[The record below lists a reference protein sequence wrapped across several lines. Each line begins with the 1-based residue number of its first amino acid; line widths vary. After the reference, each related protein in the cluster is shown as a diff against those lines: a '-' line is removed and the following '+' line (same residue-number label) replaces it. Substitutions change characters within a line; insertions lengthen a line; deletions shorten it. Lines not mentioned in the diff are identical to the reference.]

1 MGADPYD
8 RRVAPRRLD
17 ATARGGDASD
27 GETLL
32 LLAMSR
38 PREAIARAEA
48 IVIGRPA
55 VLESSYAFQALSVA
69 HRELGDGK
77 LAVRY
82 ARQALRAADRTGR
95 AERTADVRA
104 TLGATLAMTGRNREA
119 LLTLDAALPHARGA
133 DAARIR
139 VRRGG
144 VLQILGRNREALED
158 LRLAIPVLRSAGD
171 AVYEAR
177 ALSWRA
183 RLHDDRGEPARS
195 DRDLAR
201 SEELLR
207 AAGQQLESIWARHN
221 RGHLAFRAGDFPAA
235 LRHYDEAE
243 QLYAALGEEEAEL
256 ELDRCRVLLASG
268 MPDDARKYAEKAV
281 RILTGRT
288 AAANER
294 AEALLTAASS
304 GLAAGELATALS
316 DAQAAA
322 RLFRTQQRDRWCLR
336 AQRTALTARWL
347 SGERSPAML
356 RLASAIADQLETLRD
371 SEAADARLLAGRI
384 ALGLS
389 QMHEADRHLQAAAK
403 ARHRGAAISRASG
416 WLAKALHA
424 EAAGDA
430 RATLSACRRGLD
442 LLDEHRLTMGA
453 TEMRARATVRGT
465 ELAAIATRHAALA
478 GDAKRLLQWSERWRA
493 TTLTAAPVRPPDDA
507 GLALDLSSLRDV
519 TRRIAERRGDGRST
533 TTLEHE
539 QTRLE
544 ESVRQ
549 RMLRTSGTASGVA
562 ERFDTARLRKEL
574 GDRTLVD
581 LVEVDG
587 VLRVVT
593 MDARRSVLHTVGP
606 TGAALSELG
615 YALFGL
621 RRIAAATTPAL
632 VRASAMSL
640 RAAAGALE
648 KALLGPAVEYI
659 GDGPVLVVPTGRL
672 HAVPWSLLPSLRDRE
687 VSVAPSATSWL
698 RARATPPPRHNRV
711 ALVVGPGLATSGAEV
726 EKVATFHEHAELLTG
741 EHATAD
747 AVLAALDGAALAH
760 VAAHGTFR
768 SDNALFSSLRMA
780 DGPLTVHDLERLR
793 RPPHRLVLSSCDS
806 GLGEAAG
813 ADELLGLS
821 SALIGLGSA
830 GLLASVVIVNDA
842 ATVTLMVA
850 VHERLREGATLAAA
864 LYQARASLGDDDPVL
879 AATGQSFIALGGA

>member
-1 MGADPYD
+1 MN
-8 RRVAPRRLD
+8 
-17 ATARGGDASD
+17 GGP
-27 GETLL
+27 T
-32 LLAMSR
+32 
-38 PREAIARAEA
+38 
-48 IVIGRPA
+48 
-55 VLESSYAFQALSVA
+55 VLEASYAFQALSVA
-69 HRELGDGK
+69 HRELGDGT

-82 ARQALRAADRTGR
+82 ARRALRAADRSGR
-95 AERTADVRA
+95 TERIADVRA

-119 LLTLDAALPHARGA
+119 LLTLDAALPNARGA

-158 LRLAIPVLRSAGD
+158 LKLAIPVLRSAGD

-183 RLHDDRGEPARS
+183 RLHDDRGEPVRS

-235 LRHYDEAE
+235 LRHYDAAE
-243 QLYAALGEEEAEL
+243 QMYAALGEEEAEL

-336 AQRTALTARWL
+336 AQRTALTARWM

-356 RLASAIADQLETLRD
+356 RLGSAIADQLESLRD
-371 SEAADARLLAGRI
+371 SEASDARLLAGRI
-384 ALGLS
+384 ALSLRRMK
-389 QMHEADRHLQAAAK
+389 QADRHLQTAAK
-403 ARHRGAAISRASG
+403 ARHRGAAISRATG

-442 LLDEHRLTMGA
+442 LLDEHRLTLGA
-453 TEMRARATVRGT
+453 TEMRARATVHGA
-465 ELAAIATRHAALA
+465 ELAAIALRHAARA
-478 GDAKRLLQWSERWRA
+478 RDAKQLLQWSERWRA
-493 TTLTAAPVRPPDDA
+493 TTLTAAPVRPPDDDE
-507 GLALDLSSLRDV
+507 LALDLSALR
-519 TRRIAERRGDGRST
+519 RST
-533 TTLEHE
+533 RELADARARGEPTSALERE
-539 QTRLE
+539 QGRLE
-544 ESVRQ
+544 AGIRS
-549 RMLRTSGTASGVA
+549 RMLRTSGTATQSGG
-562 ERFDTARLRKEL
+562 RFDL
-574 GDRTLVD
+574 GKVRASLADATMVELVD
-581 LVEVDG
+581 VDG
-587 VLRVVT
+587 VLHVVT
-593 MDARRSVLHTVGP
+593 ISAGVTRLHVAGSTEV
-606 TGAALSELG
+606 AVSELEF
-615 YALFGL
+615 ARFGL
-621 RRIAAATTPAL
+621 RRVAAATSESL
-632 VRASAMSL
+632 VRVAVSSL
-640 RAAAGALE
+640 RAAAVALE
-648 KALLGPAVEYI
+648 KALLGPAVEHL
-659 GDGPVLVVPTGRL
+659 GDGPVLVVPSGRL
-672 HAVPWSLLPSLRDRE
+672 HAVPWSLLPSLRERE

-698 RARATPPPRHNRV
+698 RARSTPPPRRNRV
-711 ALVVGPGLATSGAEV
+711 ALVVGPGLSTHGAEV
-726 EKVATFHEHAELLTG
+726 EKVAAFHEDAELLTG
-741 EHATAD
+741 GRATAD
-747 AVLAALDGAALAH
+747 AVLTALDGANLAH
-760 VAAHGTFR
+760 VAAHGSFR
-768 SDNALFSSLRMA
+768 ADNALFSSLRMA
-780 DGPLTVHDLERLR
+780 DGPLTVHDLERLK

-806 GLGEAAG
+806 GLGATAG

-850 VHERLREGATLAAA
+850 VHERLRSGATLAAA
-864 LYQARASLGDDDPVL
+864 LHRARLSLGDDDPVL